1 MPVVVLLGARQVSK
15 TTLALGIS
23 EFVQKEIVYLDLELD
38 YDLAKLAD
46 AEAFLSR
53 FENIMKC

>member
-1 MPVVVLLGARQVSK
+1 MPFVLLLGARQVGK
-15 TTLALGIS
+15 TTLGLGIS
-23 EFVQKEIVYLDLELD
+23 EFVQKETFFLDLELD
-38 YDLAKLAD
+38 SDLAKLAD

>member
-1 MPVVVLLGARQVSK
+1 MLFVLLLGARQVVK
-15 TTLALGIS
+15 TTLGLGIS